1 MESDFVACKIS
12 NIVYNIYM
20 DFFKNLKDIY
30 KKVSEVEN
38 TIYSGKQDY
47 LEIYERNLQLE
58 KEIEER
64 TRELNIANKRMLT
77 LQHIW
82 DMMNASRPLQSV
94 LETIVNS
101 IQGELG
107 YLHCNIIKKC
117 EDEHG
122 IYLTV
127 LAQSN
132 DTSIKRVD
140 KLIKGPI
147 QTRKLV
153 YNENSIY
160 AKTAKTKQID
170 LTLDIGGTLK
180 SVIPEIPDDI
190 LKEVIDG
197 SPSKAI
203 INIPLYSRNSHFG
216 WFNVFSSRKELTAG
230 ETDFLNIFAQQI
242 EMAITIAGLFEEV
255 KAQAVTDGLTG
266 LYNRRYF
273 EEYLRK
279 EVTRAMRQ
287 KQPFSVIGLDLDH
300 LKQINDKFGHAYG
313 DLAIKTVAEVLKRN
327 ARSIDTA
334 ARMGGE
340 EFNVILPGVDSKGAM
355 IAAERIRKALE
366 SENLDTIKR
375 ITASIGVATFL
386 EHSDNIEDILELTD
400 QAMYQSK
407 RNGRNRVTLA
417 KPISETS
424 WQEIAINTFMDILNK
439 HNIQIGNE
447 ISEHIKNKLQ
457 KEDNEVPKEALYT
470 VADMLTQ
477 TYNPLHQNGIV
488 KSKVLLAVSLAKRF
502 DLPKNEIDK
511 LKIAMLLYD
520 IGNLMI
526 PQELLQKTTPLT
538 DEERQLIK
546 EHPII
551 AAREILQPIS
561 AVQDIIPIIEHHHEN
576 WDGSGYPA
584 KIAREKI
591 PMTSQIILIV
601 DAYYALIEPRT
612 YRAELTPKQAVE
624 VIKQDAGKKWNSALV
639 QEFVTIIDIDT

>member
-1 MESDFVACKIS
+1 
-12 NIVYNIYM
+12 M

-117 EDEHG
+117 EDENG

-140 KLIKGPI
+140 KLIKGPL

-153 YNENSIY
+153 YNDNSIY
-160 AKTAKTKQID
+160 AKTAKSKQID

-180 SVIPEIPDDI
+180 SVIPEIPDDV
-190 LKEVIDG
+190 LKEVVDG

-203 INIPLYSRNSHFG
+203 INIPLFARGTHFG

-230 ETDFLNIFAQQI
+230 ETDFLNMFAQQI

-273 EEYLRK
+273 EEYLKK
-279 EVTRAMRQ
+279 EVTRALRQ
-287 KQPFSVIGLDLDH
+287 KQPFSIIGLDLDH

-366 SENLDTIKR
+366 SEKLDTIKR

-439 HNIQIGNE
+439 HNKHIGSE
-447 ISEHIKNKLQ
+447 ISENIKTKLQ
-457 KEDNEVPKEALYT
+457 TEVPKEALYT

-477 TYNPLHQNGIV
+477 TYNPLHQSGVV

-502 DLPKNEIDK
+502 DLPKDEIDK
-511 LKIAMLLYD
+511 LKIAILLYD
-520 IGNLMI
+520 IGNLML

-538 DEERQLIK
+538 DAERQQIK

-576 WDGSGYPA
+576 WDGSGYPSQ
-584 KIAREKI
+584 IAREKI

-639 QEFVTIIDIDT
+639 QEFVTIVDIDT